1 MCSVMIPP
9 SSGPIARAIAE
20 TPAQIPIA
28 VPRSRAW
35 NVAEMI
41 DSVAGIISAAPTPWT
56 PRAAISSVAPD
67 ERPQASEES
76 VKTIRP
82 IVKISRRPS
91 RSPSFPP
98 VSSSEAKL
106 RAEAATVHSSSDVL
120 IPRSALIAGSAT
132 FTTVLSSMIMK
143 RAKQSAPNVHQR
155 RFSSAKIFARTAP
168 PTGRKLACTRLALT
182 SQSVKVTLA
191 GVEVIWR
198 PDQEARERTN
208 ALRLARKLGFD
219 DYASLVRFSQDEPER
234 FWPAAIEDM
243 ELEFSRPWDA
253 VVDESRGP
261 EWATWFV
268 GGRLN
273 LAWNCVHRW
282 AQGERADAPAAV
294 WQSED
299 GQRRSLTYR
308 EVSAEVTRL
317 AEALARLGVEP
328 GDRVALFLP
337 MSPEVAI
344 ASHACAHLGAIQ
356 VPIFSGFAAPAIAA
370 RLQHSEAK
378 VVVTAD
384 GSLRRGREVPMKEL
398 VDEAVRESPS
408 VEHVVVW
415 QRLGN
420 GAAMQAGRD
429 VFWSDAV
436 AGSPGEL
443 EPLEVDSEHPYLLT
457 YTSGTTGLPKG
468 VLHVQ
473 GGFLV
478 SITREVAYQAD
489 ARPEDVIHFVTDM
502 GWIMGPWEVVGGMA
516 LGCTI
521 VFAEGAP
528 DWPAADRLWGL
539 VDSER
544 VSILGLSPT
553 LVRALIPHGAELVER
568 HDVSPLRVLVT
579 TGEPWNP
586 EPYRWLFEHVG
597 GGRCPIINCSGG
609 TEVGACFLS
618 PTPAVPIKACSLGGP
633 ALGMAMDV
641 VDADGLSVRGE
652 VGELVCRRPFP
663 GMTRGFWGDP
673 ERYLDTYWRRLPGI
687 WVHGDWAFVDDE
699 GFWFLHGRSDD
710 TLNIAG
716 KRLGP
721 SELESAVVAHPAVAE
736 AAAVGVPHE
745 VKGEVAWVFCAL
757 VPGVEPSD
765 ELAAE
770 LRGLAADE
778 LGKAF
783 APERVL
789 FVSALPKTR
798 SAKIVRRAVRAKA
811 LGTDPGDLSSLEN
824 PETLEEI
831 EHVATN

>member
-1 MCSVMIPP
+1 M
-9 SSGPIARAIAE
+9 
-20 TPAQIPIA
+20 
-28 VPRSRAW
+28 
-35 NVAEMI
+35 
-41 DSVAGIISAAPTPWT
+41 
-56 PRAAISSVAPD
+56 
-67 ERPQASEES
+67 
-76 VKTIRP
+76 
-82 IVKISRRPS
+82 
-91 RSPSFPP
+91 
-98 VSSSEAKL
+98 
-106 RAEAATVHSSSDVL
+106 
-120 IPRSALIAGSAT
+120 
-132 FTTVLSSMIMK
+132 
-143 RAKQSAPNVHQR
+143 
-155 RFSSAKIFARTAP
+155 
-168 PTGRKLACTRLALT
+168 
-182 SQSVKVTLA
+182 
-191 GVEVIWR
+191 EVIWQ
-198 PDQEARERTN
+198 PSDEVRERSN
-208 ALRLARKLGFD
+208 AMRLARRLEFE
-219 DYASLVRFSQDEPER
+219 DYASLVRFSAEEPER

-243 ELEFSRPWDA
+243 GLEFSRPWDS

-282 AQGERADAPAAV
+282 ARGERAEAAAAV

-299 GQRRSLTYR
+299 GERRSLSYR
-308 EVSAEVTRL
+308 ELSREVTRL
-317 AEALARLGVEP
+317 AEALSALGVEA

-344 ASHACAHLGAIQ
+344 ASHACAHLGAVQ

-384 GSLRRGREVPMKEL
+384 VSLRRGREVPMNAL
-398 VDEAVRESPS
+398 VDEALALSPS

-415 QRLGN
+415 RRRG
-420 GAAMQAGRD
+420 GETPMRPGRD
-429 VFWSDAV
+429 VFWDEAV
-436 AGSPGEL
+436 ADAPGEL
-443 EPLEVDSEHPYLLT
+443 EPLQVDSEHPYLLT
-457 YTSGTTGLPKG
+457 YTSGTTGAPKG

-539 VDSER
+539 VEQER

-553 LVRALIPHGAELVER
+553 LTRALIPHGAELVER
-568 HDVSPLRVLVT
+568 HDLSSLRVLVT

-586 EPYRWLFEHVG
+586 EPYRWLHEHVG

-618 PTPAVPIKACSLGGP
+618 PTPAAPIKTCSLGGP

-641 VDADGLSVRGE
+641 VDAEGRPVRGE
-652 VGELVCRRPFP
+652 VGELVCRKPFP
-663 GMTRGFWGDP
+663 GMTRGFWRDP

-687 WVHGDWAFVDDE
+687 WVHGDWASVDED
-699 GFWFLHGRSDD
+699 GYWFLHGRSDD

-721 SELESAVVAHPAVAE
+721 AELESAVVAHPSVAE

-757 VPGVEPSD
+757 VPGAEPSE

-770 LRGLAADE
+770 LRALAADD

-783 APERVL
+783 APERIL

-831 EHVATN
+831 ERVATN

>member
-1 MCSVMIPP
+1 V
-9 SSGPIARAIAE
+9 
-20 TPAQIPIA
+20 
-28 VPRSRAW
+28 
-35 NVAEMI
+35 
-41 DSVAGIISAAPTPWT
+41 D
-56 PRAAISSVAPD
+56 
-67 ERPQASEES
+67 
-76 VKTIRP
+76 
-82 IVKISRRPS
+82 
-91 RSPSFPP
+91 
-98 VSSSEAKL
+98 
-106 RAEAATVHSSSDVL
+106 
-120 IPRSALIAGSAT
+120 
-132 FTTVLSSMIMK
+132 
-143 RAKQSAPNVHQR
+143 
-155 RFSSAKIFARTAP
+155 
-168 PTGRKLACTRLALT
+168 
-182 SQSVKVTLA
+182 
-191 GVEVIWR
+191 VIWR
-198 PDQEARERTN
+198 PSEEIRERSN
-208 ALRLARKLGFD
+208 ATRLARKLGFD
-219 DYASLVRFSQDEPER
+219 DYWELVRFSAEEPER

-243 ELEFSRPWDA
+243 GLEFSREWDQ
-253 VVDESRGP
+253 VCDLSRGP

-282 AQGERADAPAAV
+282 ARGERADAAAAV

-299 GQRRSLTYR
+299 GQGRSLSYR
-308 EVSAEVTRL
+308 ELSDEVTRL
-317 AEALARLGVEP
+317 AEALAALGVEA

-356 VPIFSGFAAPAIAA
+356 VPVFSGFAAPAIAA
-370 RLQHSEAK
+370 RLQASEAK

-415 QRLGN
+415 RRLGN
-420 GAAMQAGRD
+420 DAPMQAGRD
-429 VFWSDAV
+429 VFWDEAV

-457 YTSGTTGLPKG
+457 YTSGTTGQPKG

-489 ARPEDVIHFVTDM
+489 ARADDVIHFVTDM

-516 LGCTI
+516 LGCTV

-539 VDSER
+539 VEDER

-553 LVRALIPHGAELVER
+553 LVRALIPHGTELVER
-568 HDVSPLRVLVT
+568 HDLSSLRVLVT

-618 PTPAVPIKACSLGGP
+618 PTPAVPIKECSLGGP

-641 VDADGLSVRGE
+641 VDSEGRPVRGE
-652 VGELVCRRPFP
+652 VGELVCRKPFP
-663 GMTRGFWGDP
+663 GMTRGFWRDP
-673 ERYLDTYWRRLPGI
+673 ERYLDSYWRRLPGI
-687 WVHGDWAFVDDE
+687 WVHGDWALVDED

-721 SELESAVVAHPAVAE
+721 AELESAVVAHPSVAE

-757 VPGVEPSD
+757 VPGAEPSAELARELR
-765 ELAAE
+765 ELAA
-770 LRGLAADE
+770 AD

-798 SAKIVRRAVRAKA
+798 SAKIVRRAVKAKA
-811 LGTDPGDLSSLEN
+811 LGGDPGDLSSVEN
-824 PETLEEI
+824 PETLDEI
-831 EHVATN
+831 AAAAAG